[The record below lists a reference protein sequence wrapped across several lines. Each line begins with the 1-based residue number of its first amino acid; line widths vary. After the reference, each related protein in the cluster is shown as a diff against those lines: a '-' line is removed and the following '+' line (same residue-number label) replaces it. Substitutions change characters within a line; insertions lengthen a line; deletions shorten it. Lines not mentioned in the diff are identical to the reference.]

1 MTNAMSKPIMQN
13 NYIENLISKY
23 TNGEVSIKS
32 CKLPDLKAFARYYK
46 LRITGTKPELI
57 ERIETHFKKSKKAA
71 IIQAIFRGHLVRFS
85 IKLRGCA
92 LRKRTMCVND
102 SDFYTLD
109 PLDEIEYNDFYS
121 YVDKG
126 GFIYGFSVSSLIS
139 LFKRKGHITNPY
151 NREKL
156 DFKTMN
162 EIFLLYKLN
171 NILYPSVVTI
181 AEKITVNQVV
191 QVASL
196 PGPASPAHPVAGQ
209 AAVPSQ
215 LSDHIS
221 IDEPVPVSI
230 PDSSPTPL
238 TMPSLVPVPVIA
250 ALPPVIENNI
260 RVLVNAPHHSELR
273 ERMNVL
279 QSRSTEERI
288 RELFMEIDQLGN
300 YTNAMWFSDL
310 NEREL
315 VSFFRYLYDIWMY
328 RGQLARQTKLRICS
342 LQDPFAGFASL
353 QSVELEELR
362 KYCLHIMEHMV
373 YTGIDIEYQ
382 RIGTLHV
389 LSALTLVSLPARQAM
404 YWLYEG
410 LVY

>member
-1 MTNAMSKPIMQN
+1 MSKPIMQN
-13 NYIENLISKY
+13 DDIEYLISKY
-23 TNGEVSIKS
+23 TKGELSIKS

-46 LRITGTKPELI
+46 LRITGTKPELT
-57 ERIETHFKKSKKAA
+57 ERIETHFKKSKKAVT
-71 IIQAIFRGHLVRFS
+71 IQASFRGHLVRFS

-92 LRKRTMCVND
+92 LKKRTICVND

-109 PLDEIEYNDFYS
+109 PLNEIEYNDFYS

-162 EIFLLYKLN
+162 EIFILYKLN
-171 NILYPSVVTI
+171 NILYPSSITI
-181 AEKITVNQVV
+181 VEKPVVNQVV

-196 PGPASPAHPVAGQ
+196 PGPASP
-209 AAVPSQ
+209 
-215 LSDHIS
+215 
-221 IDEPVPVSI
+221 DEQTDSVTSSLTGSVFSEPPNYI
-230 PDSSPTPL
+230 PDTNS
-238 TMPSLVPVPVIA
+238 VPVPVHVPVPVPVLDP
-250 ALPPVIENNI
+250 LPVVENNT
-260 RVLVNAPHHSELR
+260 RVLINSPQQSELR
-273 ERMNVL
+273 ERMNVI
-279 QSRSTEERI
+279 QSRSIEDRI
-288 RELFMEIDQLGN
+288 RELFIEIDQLGN
-300 YTNAMWFSDL
+300 YTSESWFTNL
-310 NEREL
+310 NDSGL

-342 LQDPFAGFASL
+342 LQDPFTGLANL
-353 QSVELEELR
+353 QTIELNELR
-362 KYCLHIMEHMV
+362 KDCLHVMEHMV
-373 YTGIDIEYQ
+373 YTGVDIEYQ

-389 LSALTLVSLPARQAM
+389 LSALTLVSLPARQTM

>member
-13 NYIENLISKY
+13 EDIETLIVKY
-23 TNGEVSIKS
+23 TKGELAIKS

-57 ERIETHFKKSKKAA
+57 ERIETHFKKMKKAGV
-71 IIQAIFRGHLVRFS
+71 IQAIFRGHLVRFS

-92 LRKRTMCVND
+92 LKERTKCVND

-109 PLDEIEYNDFYS
+109 PINEIEYDDFYS
-121 YVDKG
+121 YVDKQ
-126 GFIYGFSVSSLIS
+126 GFIYGFSVSSLIA

-171 NILYPSVVTI
+171 NILRAKPTSMV
-181 AEKITVNQVV
+181 EKPVVNQVV

-196 PGPASPAHPVAGQ
+196 PWPASPAQSA
-209 AAVPSQ
+209 
-215 LSDHIS
+215 
-221 IDEPVPVSI
+221 PVPAQVS
-230 PDSSPTPL
+230 PPL
-238 TMPSLVPVPVIA
+238 PN
-250 ALPPVIENNI
+250 IENNI
-260 RVLVNAPHHSELR
+260 QVLSITPQQSELR
-273 ERMNVL
+273 GRMNVI
-279 QSRSTEERI
+279 QSRTTEERI
-288 RELFMEIDQLGN
+288 RELFMEMDQLGN
-300 YTNAMWFSDL
+300 YTNETWFSNL
-310 NEREL
+310 NDRGL
-315 VSFFRYLYDIWMY
+315 VNFFRYLYDIWSY
-328 RGQLARQTKLRICS
+328 RGQLTRQTKIRISS
-342 LQDPFAGFASL
+342 LQDPFAGMSNL
-353 QSVELEELR
+353 QTVDLDELR
-362 KYCLHIMEHMV
+362 KHCLHVMEHMV

>member
-1 MTNAMSKPIMQN
+1 MSKPIMQN
-13 NYIENLISKY
+13 DTIENLISKY
-23 TNGEVSIKS
+23 TKGELAIKS

-57 ERIETHFKKSKKAA
+57 ERIETHFKKSKKAEV
-71 IIQAIFRGHLVRFS
+71 IQAIFRGHLVRFS

-109 PLDEIEYNDFYS
+109 PIDEIDYNDFYS

-162 EIFLLYKLN
+162 EIFLLYKLG
-171 NILYPSVVTI
+171 NILYPSAVSI
-181 AEKITVNQVV
+181 AEKPEDNQVV

-196 PGPASPAHPVAGQ
+196 PGPASPAQPVASHATGPVEPVAVNVQ
-209 AAVPSQ
+209 DITPVPLTISNQMHIPVAVPN
-215 LSDHIS
+215 
-221 IDEPVPVSI
+221 
-230 PDSSPTPL
+230 T
-238 TMPSLVPVPVIA
+238 
-250 ALPPVIENNI
+250 LPPVIENNI
-260 RVLVNAPHHSELR
+260 QVFLNTPQHSELR
-273 ERMNVL
+273 ERMNVI

-300 YTNAMWFSDL
+300 YTSQAWFSEIND
-310 NEREL
+310 RGL
-315 VSFFRYLYDIWMY
+315 VNFFRYLYDIWMY
-328 RGQLARQTKLRICS
+328 RGQLSRQTKLRICS
-342 LQDPFAGFASL
+342 LQDPFTGITLL
-353 QSVELEELR
+353 QTTNIDELR
-362 KYCLHIMEHMV
+362 KYCLHVMEHMV
-373 YTGIDIEYQ
+373 YAGIDIEYQ

-389 LSALTLVSLPARQAM
+389 LSALTMVSLPARQAM

>member
-1 MTNAMSKPIMQN
+1 MSKPIMQTDD
-13 NYIENLISKY
+13 IENLISKY
-23 TNGEVSIKS
+23 TKGELSIKS

-46 LRITGTKPELI
+46 LRITGSKPELI

-71 IIQAIFRGHLVRFS
+71 VIQAVFRGHLVRFS

-92 LRKRTMCVND
+92 LKKRTMCVND

-171 NILYPSVVTI
+171 NILYPSVVTT
-181 AEKITVNQVV
+181 AEKNTVNQVV

-196 PGPASPAHPVAGQ
+196 PGPASPARPVAGQ
-209 AAVPSQ
+209 VAVSSQ
-215 LSDHIS
+215 VSGDIS
-221 IDEPVPVSI
+221 ID
-230 PDSSPTPL
+230 TPL
-238 TMPSLVPVPVIA
+238 TIPSLVPVPVIA

-260 RVLVNAPHHSELR
+260 QVLVNAPQHSELR
-273 ERMNVL
+273 ERMNVI

-300 YTNAMWFSDL
+300 YTNAVWFSDL

-342 LQDPFAGFASL
+342 LQDPFAGLASL

-362 KYCLHIMEHMV
+362 KHCLHVMEHMV
-373 YTGIDIEYQ
+373 YTGVDIEYQ

>member
-1 MTNAMSKPIMQN
+1 MSKPIMQN
-13 NYIENLISKY
+13 DDIEILISKY
-23 TNGEVSIKS
+23 TKGELSIKS

-57 ERIETHFKKSKKAA
+57 ERIETHFNKRKKAA
-71 IIQAIFRGHLVRFS
+71 VIQAIFRGHLVRFS

-92 LRKRTMCVND
+92 LKKRTMCVND

-181 AEKITVNQVV
+181 AEKPEVNQVV

-196 PGPASPAHPVAGQ
+196 PGPASPAQPVVSPATGT
-209 AAVPSQ
+209 VVDPDPTEINV
-215 LSDHIS
+215 LNIT
-221 IDEPVPVSI
+221 PVPLAI
-230 PDSSPTPL
+230 PNP
-238 TMPSLVPVPVIA
+238 VHIPVPNT
-250 ALPPVIENNI
+250 LPPVTENTI
-260 RVLVNAPHHSELR
+260 QVLVNTPQQSELR
-273 ERMNVL
+273 ERMNAI

-288 RELFMEIDQLGN
+288 REIFMEIDQLGN
-300 YTNAMWFSDL
+300 YTNAVWFSDL

-315 VSFFRYLYDIWMY
+315 MSFFRYLYDIWMY

-342 LQDPFAGFASL
+342 LQDPFAGLASL

-362 KYCLHIMEHMV
+362 KYCLHVMEHMV
-373 YTGIDIEYQ
+373 YTGVDIEYQ

-389 LSALTLVSLPARQAM
+389 LSALTLVSLPARQSM

>member
-1 MTNAMSKPIMQN
+1 MTNAMSKLSMQN
-13 NYIENLISKY
+13 DDIEFLISKY
-23 TNGEVSIKS
+23 TKGELSIKS

-46 LRITGTKPELI
+46 LRVTGTKSELT
-57 ERIETHFKKSKKAA
+57 ERIETHFKKSKNATV
-71 IIQAIFRGHLVRFS
+71 IQATFRGHLVRFS

-92 LRKRTMCVND
+92 LKEKTRCVND

-121 YVDKG
+121 YVDKQ

-171 NILYPSVVTI
+171 NILYPSPVTI
-181 AEKITVNQVV
+181 IEKPVVNQVV
-191 QVASL
+191 EVASL
-196 PGPASPAHPVAGQ
+196 PGPAEPAPPVTSRIVGS
-209 AAVPSQ
+209 VFSQ
-215 LSDHIS
+215 PPNYVLDTIS
-221 IDEPVPVSI
+221 
-230 PDSSPTPL
+230 
-238 TMPSLVPVPVIA
+238 VPVPVPNP
-250 ALPPVIENNI
+250 LPVVENNTQ
-260 RVLVNAPHHSELR
+260 VLFNSPQQSELR
-273 ERMNVL
+273 GRMNVI
-279 QSRSTEERI
+279 QSRSTEDRI

-300 YTNAMWFSDL
+300 YTSESWFTNL
-310 NEREL
+310 NDRGL
-315 VSFFRYLYDIWMY
+315 VSFFRYLYDIWMF
-328 RGQLARQTKLRICS
+328 RGQLARQTKIRISS
-342 LQDPFAGFASL
+342 LQDPFAGLANL
-353 QSVELEELR
+353 QTVELDELR
-362 KYCLHIMEHMV
+362 KHCLHVMEHMV

-389 LSALTLVSLPARQAM
+389 LSALTLVSLPARQSM

-410 LVY
+410 LLY

>member
-1 MTNAMSKPIMQN
+1 MTNAMSKPMIQ
-13 NYIENLISKY
+13 IDSVENIISKH
-23 TNGEVSIKS
+23 TKGELAIKS
-32 CKLPDLKAFARYYK
+32 CKLPDLKAVAKYYK

-57 ERIETHFKKSKKAA
+57 ERIETHFDKNKKAGV
-71 IIQAIFRGHLVRFS
+71 IQAIFRGHLVRFS

-92 LRKRTMCVND
+92 LKKRSMCVND

-109 PLDEIEYNDFYS
+109 PIDEIECSDFYS
-121 YVDKG
+121 YIDKQ

-162 EIFLLYKLN
+162 EIFLLYKLC
-171 NILYPSVVTI
+171 NILYPSQLPVV
-181 AEKITVNQVV
+181 EKQVANSVV

-196 PGPASPAHPVAGQ
+196 PGPASPAGA
-209 AAVPSQ
+209 
-215 LSDHIS
+215 
-221 IDEPVPVSI
+221 VSI
-230 PDSSPTPL
+230 VSGSPPLSAVGNIAQVLNITPQQ
-238 TMPSLVPVPVIA
+238 
-250 ALPPVIENNI
+250 N
-260 RVLVNAPHHSELR
+260 ELR
-273 ERMNVL
+273 ERMNVI
-279 QSRSTEERI
+279 QSRPTEDRI
-288 RELFMEIDQLGN
+288 RELFMEMDQLGN
-300 YTNAMWFSDL
+300 YTNETWFSNLTD
-310 NEREL
+310 RGL
-315 VSFFRYLYDIWMY
+315 VNYFRYLYDIWSY
-328 RGQLARQTKLRICS
+328 RGQLTRQTKTRISS
-342 LQDPFAGFASL
+342 LQDPFAGMANL
-353 QSVELEELR
+353 QTVELDELR
-362 KYCLHIMEHMV
+362 KHCLHVMEHMV

>member
-1 MTNAMSKPIMQN
+1 MTNAMSKPIMQTDD
-13 NYIENLISKY
+13 IEILISKY
-23 TNGEVSIKS
+23 TKGELSIKS

-46 LRITGTKPELI
+46 LRITGSKPELI
-57 ERIETHFKKSKKAA
+57 ERIETHFNKSKKAA
-71 IIQAIFRGHLVRFS
+71 VIQAVFRGYLVRFS

-92 LRKRTMCVND
+92 LKKRTMCVND

-171 NILYPSVVTI
+171 NILYPSAVVV
-181 AEKITVNQVV
+181 AEKPAVNQVV

-196 PGPASPAHPVAGQ
+196 PGPASPAQPVASS
-209 AAVPSQ
+209 AAGTIVDPIEINVSDITPVP
-215 LSDHIS
+215 LTIPNPVHIPV
-221 IDEPVPVSI
+221 PVPVSI
-230 PDSSPTPL
+230 PN
-238 TMPSLVPVPVIA
+238 PVPV
-250 ALPPVIENNI
+250 VENNTQ
-260 RVLVNAPHHSELR
+260 VLVNTPQQSELR
-273 ERMNVL
+273 ERMNAI
-279 QSRSTEERI
+279 QSRSTEERL

-300 YTNAMWFSDL
+300 YTSASWFSDL
-310 NEREL
+310 NDRGL

-328 RGQLARQTKLRICS
+328 RGQLARQTKIRICS
-342 LQDPFAGFASL
+342 LQDPFTGFTNL
-353 QSVELEELR
+353 QSTELDELR
-362 KYCLHIMEHMV
+362 KHCLHVMEHMV
-373 YTGIDIEYQ
+373 YTGVDIEYQ

-410 LVY
+410 LLY

>member
-1 MTNAMSKPIMQN
+1 MSKPIMQN
-13 NYIENLISKY
+13 DDIEFLISKY
-23 TNGEVSIKS
+23 TKGELSIKS

-57 ERIETHFKKSKKAA
+57 ERIETHFNKSKKAA
-71 IIQAIFRGHLVRFS
+71 VIQAIFRGHLARFS

-92 LRKRTMCVND
+92 LKKRSMCVND

-171 NILYPSVVTI
+171 NILYPRAVVV
-181 AEKITVNQVV
+181 AEKTAVNQVV

-196 PGPASPAHPVAGQ
+196 PGPASPAQPVVSPATGT
-209 AAVPSQ
+209 VVDTDPTEINV
-215 LSDHIS
+215 LDIT
-221 IDEPVPVSI
+221 PVPLAI
-230 PDSSPTPL
+230 PNP
-238 TMPSLVPVPVIA
+238 VHIPVPNTS
-250 ALPPVIENNI
+250 PPVTENTT
-260 RVLVNAPHHSELR
+260 RVLVNTPQQSELR
-273 ERMNVL
+273 ERMNAI

-300 YTNAMWFSDL
+300 YTNAVWFSDL

-315 VSFFRYLYDIWMY
+315 VSFFRYLYDVWMY

-342 LQDPFAGFASL
+342 LQDPFAGLASL

-362 KYCLHIMEHMV
+362 KYCLHVMEHMV
-373 YTGIDIEYQ
+373 YTGVDIEYQ